1 MKKIIA
7 ALFAAFM
14 LFSLCACTAEKKTVL
29 NISGTE
35 INSEIFT
42 YYLDRVLRRPS
53 DYGLADS
60 PENNDIKSAVI
71 DECKKYLAANTQF
84 RDAGLSLSSADKVEI
99 SESVNNFW
107 IRFENHYKEIGV
119 SKQTLTKIFTSQ
131 KYSDVLFTETYDKG
145 TDNAAAEKEI
155 KDYFYNNYISFRT
168 VCAYFTADDGITP
181 MTQIEKTGLIS
192 SFEGFVQSAGGSTDK
207 FAEAVSSAGYSLS
220 NSVLLKK
227 GSDGYPDGFFEK
239 VYAQADNTI
248 QIIVYDE
255 CVFAVVKENLKEKG
269 DSVYVNYRTSCIT
282 DLYSADSDRK
292 TEEYIA
298 AMTVEEKGGTINRLI
313 KKMK

>member
-7 ALFAAFM
+7 ALIAVFM
-14 LFSLCACTAEKKTVL
+14 IFSFCACTADKKTVL
-29 NISGTE
+29 VISDTE

-42 YYLDRVLRRPS
+42 YYLDRVLRRPA

-60 PENNDIKSAVI
+60 PENEDVKAAVI
-71 DECKKYLAANTQF
+71 NECKKYLAANTRF
-84 RDAGLSLSSADKVEI
+84 RDAGLSLSSAEKVEI

-131 KYSDVLFTETYDKG
+131 TYSDVLFTETYDKG

-155 KDYFYNNYISFRT
+155 QDYFYNNYIGFRT
-168 VCAYFTADDGITP
+168 VCAYFTAADGVTP
-181 MTQIEKTGLIS
+181 MTQIEKNDLIS
-192 SFEGFVQSAGGSTDK
+192 AFDGFVQTAGSDIQK
-207 FAEAVSSAGYSLS
+207 FSETVINAGYSLS
-220 NSVLLKK
+220 DTVLLKK

-269 DSVYVNYRTSCIT
+269 DSVYVNYRTACIA

-298 AMTVEEKGGTINRLI
+298 TMTVEEKGGAVNRLI